1 MFSEQLSNIFA
12 ILSIVLGLAGIVT
25 AHYVVG
31 GPLAIF
37 GFVLAAMSV
46 ENSEKSL
53 FSIIGFILSIIGIAW
68 FALLCIGSDKIV
80 SPFGL
85 F

>member
-37 GFVLAAMSV
+37 GFILATMSV